1 MNSKTKSKIISGTLL
16 CTMCAYTLPVFAY
29 TKDETVYSKMNSKGE
44 KYQTIVSTHIENNG
58 ELELIND
65 MSDLMNIENTNGDE
79 EFTQEGN
86 SLVWKAD
93 KKDIYYQGESQKDLP
108 IACNVKYQ
116 LDGKEVKAEEILG
129 KSGHVK
135 ITIQYT
141 NKEEHMVNIN
151 GNQQKMYTP
160 FVVVAGTVLQ
170 NDKNKNI
177 EISNGKVINDGSKA
191 MVMGI
196 ALPGLQES
204 LNVKKADMEIPND
217 IEITMDAT
225 DFELGNIITFV
236 TPKVLEEEDLTIFDE
251 LDDLYSQVN
260 TLQSASNQIQEGSQT
275 LADGTNQLASGTK
288 ELKEG
293 TNVAYNGAKQIQTE
307 VTKAT
312 TKLANDKSDALD
324 EKTLKNIE
332 MQAEQASNLTS
343 QQKEL
348 IIAEADKGIDAQAN
362 TIKAQFVANAK
373 QIAEETA
380 IKTALEVAQTT
391 AKQTAKETAI
401 SVAKQT
407 AKQAAIQTAK
417 TLNSNLPKAQLEAI
431 GNQAANNATLSDAQL
446 KTIENQ
452 AASKATLSE
461 AQKKQ
466 IKAQADRGIE
476 AKREM
481 IEQQGI
487 ASAKQIAEKTAII
500 SAQAGATT
508 AAKKTAT
515 TVASQVGNQV
525 KSVATKQVTSQ
536 MQTLGN
542 GLNQLTDGLNSLNEG
557 ANTLDNGATELNQG
571 ANTLAQGVKTFNEE
585 GIKKIC
591 NYVNGDLKDISQRV
605 EKLTEL
611 SKEYNNF
618 TMLNGENSG
627 NVKFIMI
634 MDAIKK
640 QENQDSSKEEAI
652 FPSQKGENGKEK

>member
-108 IACNVKYQ
+108 IECNVKYQ

-151 GNQQKMYTP
+151 GRQQKMYTP
-160 FVVVAGTVLQ
+160 FVVVAGTILQ
-170 NDKNKNI
+170 NDTNKNI

-236 TPKVLEEEDLTIFDE
+236 TPKVLEEKDLDIFDE
-251 LDDLYSQVN
+251 LDEIYGQVN

-293 TNVAYNGAKQIQTE
+293 TNVAYSGAKQIQTE

-312 TKLANDKSDALD
+312 NQLANNKNDALD
-324 EKTLKNIE
+324 QNTLNAIGQQAKQAANLPETQKAQIGSQAQATATQTIQGQKVAIGEKAASQAVSQVSGLTLTQAQKQQIMASVKAGLEANATYKALPAQEKAMVLQFSQNSAITAAE
-332 MQAEQASNLTS
+332 ATAKQTATQVAKQVANQTAQSVAEQVAGS
-343 QQKEL
+343 
-348 IIAEADKGIDAQAN
+348 
-362 TIKAQFVANAK
+362 VAN
-373 QIAEETA
+373 QTA
-380 IKTALEVAQTT
+380 QTVAQTT
-391 AKQTAKETAI
+391 AIQVAQNTAMT
-401 SVAKQT
+401 T
-407 AKQAAIQTAK
+407 AKQVANEVKATA
-417 TLNSNLPKAQLEAI
+417 Q
-431 GNQAANNATLSDAQL
+431 NQVVSQMNTLSQ
-446 KTIENQ
+446 
-452 AASKATLSE
+452 
-461 AQKKQ
+461 
-466 IKAQADRGIE
+466 
-476 AKREM
+476 
-481 IEQQGI
+481 
-487 ASAKQIAEKTAII
+487 
-500 SAQAGATT
+500 
-508 AAKKTAT
+508 
-515 TVASQVGNQV
+515 
-525 KSVATKQVTSQ
+525 
-536 MQTLGN
+536 
-542 GLNQLTDGLNSLNEG
+542 GLNQLTNGLNSLNNG
-557 ANTLDNGATELNQG
+557 ANTLDSGANELNQG
-571 ANTLAQGVKTFNEE
+571 ANTLAQGVKTFNED

-591 NYVNGDLKDISQRV
+591 NYVNGDLKDMTERV

-640 QENQDSSKEEAI
+640 QENNDSSKEQAI
-652 FPSQKGENGKEK
+652 FPSQKGENGKEE